1 MTDRRE
7 RLTQLRAALAQ
18 RILVLDGAM
27 GTMIQ
32 SYALEE
38 KDFRGERFRAH
49 PKDLRG
55 NNDLL
60 SITRPDVIAE
70 IHRGYLEAGAELLE
84 TNTFNAQVISQSDY
98 GTEDAVY
105 ELNVAAAQLAR
116 READAMT
123 VRTPE
128 RPRFVIGVL
137 GPTNR
142 TASLSPDVN
151 DPGFRNVTFAQ
162 LAAAYRTQAD
172 ALLEGGVDLLMV
184 ETIFDTLNCKAA
196 LFAVRSLLDERGL
209 DVPLMVSGTITDA
222 SGRTLSGQTVEAFW
236 NSVRHANLF
245 TVGLNCALG
254 AAQLRPYIEELSR
267 LANLPVSCHPNAGLP
282 NAFGGYDQ
290 TAAEMAALVG
300 EFALSGF
307 VNVVGGCCGS
317 TPAHIRALAKAVAG
331 VPPRA
336 LPEVAPIC
344 RLSGLEPLNI
354 RPDTLF
360 VNIGERTNVTGSS
373 RFAGLIKAGN
383 YEAAL
388 AVARH
393 QVENGAQII
402 DVNMDEGML
411 DAVAAME
418 RFLRL
423 VAAEPDIAK
432 VPVMVDSS
440 RWEALERGLQNLQG
454 KGIVN
459 SISLKEG
466 EAEFL
471 AKARLVRRYGAA
483 VVVMAFDEE
492 GQADSADRKVAICA
506 RAYKLLTEQAGF
518 PPEDIIFDPNVFA
531 VATGIEEHNT
541 YAISYLDAVRR
552 IKESLPRALVSG
564 GVSNLSFAFRGSAHV
579 REAMH
584 SAFLY
589 HAIKAGMDMGI
600 VNAAQLAVYED
611 IPPDVLVLVEDVL
624 FNRRADATE
633 RLTALAEQ
641 HRESTVVTRA
651 DAAWRSLPVIE
662 RLRHALVEGIMDH
675 VEADVEE
682 ARRKAAQPIDVIEGP
697 LMDGMNVVGDLFGAG
712 KMFLPQVVK
721 SARVMKK
728 AVAYLV
734 PFLEAEQRAA
744 GGVRRAGKIVLA
756 TVKGDVHDIGKNIV
770 GVVLRCNNYDV
781 IDLGVM
787 VPAQTILDTARKE
800 GADVIGLSGLITP
813 SLDEMVRVGKEM
825 TRQGFTLPL
834 LIGGATTSR
843 AHTAVKI
850 APGYTGPTIHVLDA
864 SRGVGVV
871 SQLLSA
877 ERRGAYLDEVGVE
890 YERLRAEYGARDA
903 ERVIITLEE
912 ARRRRLQLDWSA
924 YEPARPCRPGVTTF
938 DDYPLDEL
946 VPYIDWT
953 PFFQA
958 WELKGSYPA
967 IFEDSKVGDA
977 AKKLFADAQA
987 LLKRFVAERLVKA
1000 RAVLGLFAANSVG
1013 HDDIEVYAGEDRS
1026 KVRAVLRGL
1035 RQQSEKGPGRPNL
1048 CLADYVAPKDSG
1060 RPDWVGAFA
1069 VTAGIGLDAV
1079 CTAFERDNDDYS
1091 SILAKALADRL
1102 TEALAE
1108 RLHERVR
1115 TEFWGYAPA
1124 ERNDVATLVAERYR
1138 GIRPAPGYPACPDH
1152 TEKRTLFDLL
1162 DVPKSAGITLTES
1175 CAMLPAASVSG
1186 WYFAH
1191 PEAHYFGL
1199 GRIGRDQVAD
1209 YSARKG
1215 MAAEEIERWLAAN
1228 LAYTP

>member
-1 MTDRRE
+1 MTDRTQ

-38 KDFRGERFRAH
+38 QDFRGERFRAH

-60 SITRPDVIAE
+60 TITCPDVIAE
-70 IHRGYLEAGAELLE
+70 IHRGYLEAGADLLE

-98 GTEDAVY
+98 GLEDVVY
-105 ELNVAAAQLAR
+105 ELNVAAARLAR

-123 VRTPE
+123 ARTPE

-162 LAAAYRTQAD
+162 LAGAYRTQAE

-184 ETIFDTLNCKAA
+184 ETINCKAA
-196 LFAVRSLLDERGL
+196 LFAVRTLLDERGL

-245 TVGLNCALG
+245 TIGLNCALG

-300 EFALSGF
+300 EFARSGF
-307 VNVVGGCCGS
+307 VNVVGGCCGT
-317 TPAHIRALAKAVAG
+317 TPAHIRALAEAVAG
-331 VPPRA
+331 LPPRT
-336 LPEVAPIC
+336 LPEAVPIC

-383 YEAAL
+383 YEAGL
-388 AVARH
+388 EVARH

-411 DAVAAME
+411 DAPAAME

-432 VPVMVDSS
+432 VPVMIDSS
-440 RWEALERGLQNLQG
+440 RWEALEVGLQNLQG

-466 EAEFL
+466 EADFL
-471 AKARLVRRYGAA
+471 ARARLVRRYGAA
-483 VVVMAFDEE
+483 VVVMAFDEQ
-492 GQADSADRKVAICA
+492 GQADTADRKVSICA
-506 RAYKLLTEQAGF
+506 RAYRLLTEQVGF
-518 PPEDIIFDPNVFA
+518 PPEDIIFDPNIFA

-541 YAISYLDAVRR
+541 YAIAYLDAVRR
-552 IKESLPRALVSG
+552 VKETLPRALVSG

-624 FNRRADATE
+624 FNRRPDATE

-662 RLRHALVEGIMDH
+662 RLRHALIEGIMDH

-825 TRQGFTLPL
+825 SRQGFTLPL

-877 ERRGAYLDEVGVE
+877 ERRGAYLDEVSAE
-890 YERLRAEYGARDA
+890 YEHLRADYGSRDA
-903 ERVIITLEE
+903 ERVIITLDE
-912 ARRRRLQLDWSA
+912 ARRRRLQLDWTA
-924 YEPARPCRPGVTTF
+924 YEPVRPCRPGITTF
-938 DDYPLDEL
+938 DDYPLGEL

-967 IFEDSKVGDA
+967 ILEDSKVGDA
-977 AKKLFADAQA
+977 AKKLFADAQV

-1013 HDDIEVYAGEDRS
+1013 HDDIEVYVGEDRA
-1026 KVRAVLRGL
+1026 KIRAVLRGL

-1060 RPDWVGAFA
+1060 KRDWVGAFA

-1079 CTAFERDNDDYS
+1079 CAAFERDNDDYS

-1115 TEFWGYAPA
+1115 TELWGYAP
-1124 ERNDVATLVAERYR
+1124 EEKNDVTTLVAERYR

-1152 TEKRTLFDLL
+1152 TEKRTLFALL
-1162 DVPKSAGITLTES
+1162 DVPRAAGITLTES

-1191 PEAHYFGL
+1191 PEAKYFGL
-1199 GRIGRDQVAD
+1199 GRIGPDQATE
-1209 YSARKG
+1209 YAARKG
-1215 MAAEEIERWLAAN
+1215 MTLEEVERWLAAN

>member
-7 RLTQLRAALAQ
+7 RLTQLRDALAQ

-70 IHRGYLEAGAELLE
+70 IHRGYLEAGADLLE

-267 LANLPVSCHPNAGLP
+267 LANLHVSCHPNAGLP

-300 EFALSGF
+300 EFARSGF

-388 AVARH
+388 EVARH

-506 RAYKLLTEQAGF
+506 RAYTLLTEQAGF

-641 HRESTVVTRA
+641 HRESVAFAARHRAAATRVGRRHHGPRRGRRRGSTAQSRPA
-651 DAAWRSLPVIE
+651 DRRDRRAAHGRDERRRRPVRGGE
-662 RLRHALVEGIMDH
+662 
-675 VEADVEE
+675 DV
-682 ARRKAAQPIDVIEGP
+682 P
-697 LMDGMNVVGDLFGAG
+697 
-712 KMFLPQVVK
+712 
-721 SARVMKK
+721 
-728 AVAYLV
+728 
-734 PFLEAEQRAA
+734 AA
-744 GGVRRAGKIVLA
+744 GGEERPRHEESRRLPRAVPRGRATGGGGRAPRRQDRARDREGRRAR
-756 TVKGDVHDIGKNIV
+756 H
-770 GVVLRCNNYDV
+770 
-781 IDLGVM
+781 
-787 VPAQTILDTARKE
+787 
-800 GADVIGLSGLITP
+800 
-813 SLDEMVRVGKEM
+813 
-825 TRQGFTLPL
+825 RQEH
-834 LIGGATTSR
+834 R
-843 AHTAVKI
+843 
-850 APGYTGPTIHVLDA
+850 
-864 SRGVGVV
+864 
-871 SQLLSA
+871 
-877 ERRGAYLDEVGVE
+877 RRGA
-890 YERLRAEYGARDA
+890 
-903 ERVIITLEE
+903 
-912 ARRRRLQLDWSA
+912 
-924 YEPARPCRPGVTTF
+924 
-938 DDYPLDEL
+938 
-946 VPYIDWT
+946 
-953 PFFQA
+953 
-958 WELKGSYPA
+958 
-967 IFEDSKVGDA
+967 
-977 AKKLFADAQA
+977 A
-987 LLKRFVAERLVKA
+987 L
-1000 RAVLGLFAANSVG
+1000 
-1013 HDDIEVYAGEDRS
+1013 
-1026 KVRAVLRGL
+1026 
-1035 RQQSEKGPGRPNL
+1035 
-1048 CLADYVAPKDSG
+1048 
-1060 RPDWVGAFA
+1060 
-1069 VTAGIGLDAV
+1069 
-1079 CTAFERDNDDYS
+1079 
-1091 SILAKALADRL
+1091 
-1102 TEALAE
+1102 
-1108 RLHERVR
+1108 
-1115 TEFWGYAPA
+1115 
-1124 ERNDVATLVAERYR
+1124 
-1138 GIRPAPGYPACPDH
+1138 
-1152 TEKRTLFDLL
+1152 
-1162 DVPKSAGITLTES
+1162 
-1175 CAMLPAASVSG
+1175 
-1186 WYFAH
+1186 
-1191 PEAHYFGL
+1191 
-1199 GRIGRDQVAD
+1199 
-1209 YSARKG
+1209 
-1215 MAAEEIERWLAAN
+1215 
-1228 LAYTP
+1228 